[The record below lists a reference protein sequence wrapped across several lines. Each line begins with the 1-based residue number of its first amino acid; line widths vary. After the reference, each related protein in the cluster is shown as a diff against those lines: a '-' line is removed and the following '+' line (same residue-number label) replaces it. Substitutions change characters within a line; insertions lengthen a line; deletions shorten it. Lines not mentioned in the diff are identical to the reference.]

1 MILNVGATI
10 FTLCGQFERA
20 STIARR
26 GLQADREYG
35 ELYLTLA
42 RAEMMQGYFDKARQA
57 LDDAARATE
66 PPVSVEENRALLLA
80 FEGRHDEA
88 LTDLRRI
95 EREKKNPAPEVM
107 LRGYAA
113 AGDIDD
119 ALRWVEKLMRERPN
133 YARLSL
139 DLGPHP
145 AFAAIRKDPRFV
157 SFRHQLG
164 LPD

>member
-1 MILNVGATI
+1 M
-10 FTLCGQFERA
+10 
-20 STIARR
+20 
-26 GLQADREYG
+26 
-35 ELYLTLA
+35 
-42 RAEMMQGYFDKARQA
+42 
-57 LDDAARATE
+57 
-66 PPVSVEENRALLLA
+66 
-80 FEGRHDEA
+80 
-88 LTDLRRI
+88 RRI

-133 YARLSL
+133 YARMSL

-157 SFRHQLG
+157 SFRHQLD

>member
-1 MILNVGATI
+1 LILNVGATN
-10 FTLCGQFERA
+10 FTLFGQFERA
-20 STIARR
+20 AAIARR

-35 ELYLTLA
+35 DLYLTLA
-42 RAEMMQGYFDKARQA
+42 RAEMMQGHFDKARQA

-66 PPVSVEENRALLLA
+66 PPASLEETRALSLA

-88 LTDLRRI
+88 LSDLRRI

-157 SFRHQLG
+157 SFRYQLG